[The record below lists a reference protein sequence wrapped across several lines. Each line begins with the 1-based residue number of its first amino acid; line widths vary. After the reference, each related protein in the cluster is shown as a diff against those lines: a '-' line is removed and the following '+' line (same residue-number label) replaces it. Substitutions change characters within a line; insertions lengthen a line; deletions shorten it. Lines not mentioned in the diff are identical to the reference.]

1 MDLTLLYTCTN
12 SDNRLI
18 VKEKK
23 PLVND
28 ADPTANDLLTTINV
42 IDDMSKFMISS

>member
-18 VKEKK
+18 VKGVK
-23 PLVND
+23 PND
-28 ADPTANDLLTTINV
+28 SDPTSPNDLDFKTSKVN
-42 IDDMSKFMISS
+42 DDMSKFMISS